1 MSTIRKMPIGVQSF
15 EDLRLKD
22 FMYVDKTEFIWKLI
36 DGSKVHFLSR
46 PRRFGKSL
54 LLSTFKAY
62 FLGQKELFKGLAI
75 EKLEEAEKGKRE
87 IWQVYPVL
95 YLDFNI
101 GIYDTREGLLNRLDS
116 FLKEYENIYG
126 STGLDLP
133 DRFQNLIRT
142 AHEKTGR
149 QAVIL
154 IDEYDKPLL
163 QTMWK
168 DEALN
173 EIYRTI
179 LKGFYGV
186 IKSADQYI
194 RFAFLTGVTK
204 FSKVSIFSDL
214 NNLRDLSLLHDY
226 SAVCG
231 ISQEEL
237 EADFQPEIS
246 TLAEKNNLTYEEALA
261 KLKQRYDGYKFSE
274 NGKNMYNPFSLL
286 NVFADSTM
294 RSYWFATGTPTFLVD
309 YLKKAYYN
317 IPDLDGN
324 VHLDEHGL
332 NDYRA
337 DPILPIP
344 ILFQSGYLTIKSYN
358 EFSRLYCLGFPN
370 DEVRYGFLHN
380 LMPAYTSIRPD
391 KTGLSIWEFYE
402 QIEAGDVDGFMQKM
416 KGIIS
421 GIPYDNLTEKDLAL
435 REQNYQTAVYLVFA
449 LMNQFVHTEVHCAT
463 GRADCVVEFKDK
475 VYIFEF
481 KLSAN
486 GTAEDAAANNAAA
499 NNAVKQIKEKNYA
512 GKYSGSGKKII
523 AVGSSFD
530 EEKRTIAEWTVEIL

>member
-1 MSTIRKMPIGVQSF
+1 MNTRKMPIGVQSF
-15 EDLRLKD
+15 EVIRKED
-22 FMYVDKTEFIWKLI
+22 FVYIDKTELIWKLVNE
-36 DGSKVHFLSR
+36 SRVHFLSR

-54 LLSTFKAY
+54 LLSTLKAY

-75 EKLEEAEKGKRE
+75 EKLEEEEKEKRE
-87 IWQVYPVL
+87 VWQEYPVL

-101 GIYDTREGLLNRLDS
+101 GIYDTKEGLLNRLSS
-116 FLKEYENIYG
+116 FLQEYEKIYG
-126 STGLDLP
+126 SSGLDFP

-142 AHEKTGR
+142 AYEKTGR

-168 DEALN
+168 DESLN

-226 SAVCG
+226 SSICG

-237 EADFQPEIS
+237 EAGFRPEIKA
-246 TLAEKNNLTYEEALA
+246 LAEKNGLSYDEALR

-274 NGKNMYNPFSLL
+274 DGKNMYNPFSLL
-286 NVFADSTM
+286 NVFADGKM
-294 RSYWFATGTPTFLVD
+294 RDYWFATGTPTFLVD

-324 VHLDEHGL
+324 VKMNEAGL
-332 NDYRA
+332 ETYRA
-337 DPILPIP
+337 ETLNPLP
-344 ILFQSGYLTIKSYN
+344 ILFQSGYLTIKDYN
-358 EFSRLYCLGFPN
+358 DFSRLYRLGFPN
-370 DEVRYGFLHN
+370 DEVRYGFLDN
-380 LMPAYTSIRPD
+380 LLPAYTPIRTD

-421 GIPYDNLTEKDLAL
+421 GIPYDNLTEKDLTL

-449 LMNQFVHTEVHCAT
+449 LMNQFVQTEVHCAT
-463 GRADCVVEFKDK
+463 GRADCIVEFKDK

-481 KLSAN
+481 KLTSN
-486 GTAEDAAANNAAA
+486 GTAEEALQ
-499 NNAVKQIKEKNYA
+499 QINEKNYS

-523 AVGSSFD
+523 AIGSSFD
-530 EEKRTIAEWTVEIL
+530 EEKRTIKDWVIDK

>member
-1 MSTIRKMPIGVQSF
+1 MSNIRKMPIGIQSF
-15 EDLRLKD
+15 EKLITNG
-22 FMYVDKTEFIWKLI
+22 FFYVDKTEYIWNMIKNP
-36 DGSKVHFLSR
+36 VPYFLSR

-54 LLSTFKAY
+54 LLSTLKAY

-75 EKLEEAEKGKRE
+75 EKLEESEKDKRE
-87 IWQVYPVL
+87 IWQEYPVL

-101 GIYDTREGLLNRLDS
+101 GVYDTNEGLLNRLNS
-116 FLKEYENIYG
+116 FLQEYEKIYG
-126 STGLDLP
+126 SIGLDLP

-142 AHEKTGR
+142 ACEKTGK
-149 QAVIL
+149 QTVIL

-168 DEALN
+168 DERLN

-179 LKGFYGV
+179 LKSFFGV
-186 IKSADQYI
+186 IKSADQYL
-194 RFAFLTGVTK
+194 RFVFLTGGTK

-214 NNLRDLSLLHDY
+214 NNLRDLSLLPDY
-226 SAVCG
+226 SALCG

-237 EADFQPEIS
+237 EEDFKPEIRS
-246 TLAEKNNLTYEEALA
+246 LAEKNDISYEDVLT

-274 NGKNMYNPFSLL
+274 IGKNMYNPFSLL
-286 NVFADSTM
+286 NVFAAGRM
-294 RSYWFATGTPTFLVD
+294 RDYWFATGTPTFLVN
-309 YLKKAYYN
+309 YLKRAHYN

-324 VHLDEHGL
+324 VKMNEAGL
-332 NDYRA
+332 ETYRA
-337 DPILPIP
+337 DAINPLP
-344 ILFQSGYLTIKSYN
+344 ILFQSGYLTIKDYN
-358 EFSRLYCLGFPN
+358 DFSRLYRLGFPN
-370 DEVRYGFLHN
+370 DEVRYGFLDN
-380 LMPAYTSIRPD
+380 LLPAYTPIRTD

-402 QIEAGDVDGFMQKM
+402 QIEAGDVDGLMQKM

-421 GIPYDNLTEKDLAL
+421 GIPYDNFTEKDLTL

-463 GRADCVVEFKDK
+463 GRADCIVELKDK

-481 KLSAN
+481 KLIST
-486 GTAEDAAANNAAA
+486 GTAEDAI
-499 NNAVKQIKEKNYA
+499 KQIKDKNYA

-523 AVGSSFD
+523 IVGTNFD
-530 EEKRTIAEWTVEIL
+530 EKKRTIQDWKIEEL